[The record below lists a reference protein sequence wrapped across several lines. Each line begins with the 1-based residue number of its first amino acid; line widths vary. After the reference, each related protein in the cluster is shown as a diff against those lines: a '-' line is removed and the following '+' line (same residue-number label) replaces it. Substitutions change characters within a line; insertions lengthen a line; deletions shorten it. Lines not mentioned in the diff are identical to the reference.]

1 MTAERSPETLLPLS
15 AVAFEILLTLADG
28 DSHGYHI
35 MQEVERRTSGK
46 ITLHPGTL
54 YRALARLLEQDVIDE
69 LDASAPGRASGGGPP
84 SRPRR
89 FGELGRGLG
98 EGQTPRAAR
107 KDDIRRRSYRL
118 TRFGRAVLAADAA
131 RLEQQVREARARRL
145 LNRQER

>member
-35 MQEVERRTSGK
+35 MQEVERRTNGA

-69 LDASAPGRASGGGPP
+69 LDGSEGGPP
-84 SRPRR
+84 SRRR
-89 FGELGRGLG
+89 RVGELGRSPG
-98 EGQTPRAAR
+98 EGQAPRAVK
-107 KDDIRRRSYRL
+107 KDDGRRRSYRL
-118 TRFGRAVLAADAA
+118 TRFGRAVLAAEAA

>member
-1 MTAERSPETLLPLS
+1 MTTERLPETLLPLS

-35 MQEVERRTSGK
+35 MQEVERRTSGA

-69 LDASAPGRASGGGPP
+69 LDGSGGGP
-84 SRPRR
+84 SRLRR
-89 FGELGRGLG
+89 FGEPGRGLG
-98 EGQTPRAAR
+98 EGQAPRAVK
-107 KDDIRRRSYRL
+107 KDDGRRRSYRL
-118 TRFGRAVLAADAA
+118 TRFGRAVLVAEAA

-145 LNRQER
+145 LNRQVR

>member
-35 MQEVERRTSGK
+35 MQEVERRTSGA

-69 LDASAPGRASGGGPP
+69 LDGRQ
-84 SRPRR
+84 RPRS
-89 FGELGRGLG
+89 RGAFAQPG
-98 EGQTPRAAR
+98 VGPR
-107 KDDIRRRSYRL
+107 
-118 TRFGRAVLAADAA
+118 
-131 RLEQQVREARARRL
+131 EP
-145 LNRQER
+145 